1 VRGFVPR
8 AAWLPW
14 VLAAAAAGCLGA
26 CGGGPAADPGRE
38 AVLEASPVVLGG
50 QNGLEVQYWV
60 ATGDGDAMFAAFAE
74 FQGAEVPVDEAVRD
88 VLARNGLRLLAVPV
102 DRLSEVQSRLSV
114 IGAVQRQWL
123 GQAPGWIDIATGPL
137 RERGQTIAL
146 HDGVLRVGP
155 GRLRILLRGWTVPVP
170 PGVAPGN
177 RGAAMDV
184 EIVPQHQEMD
194 PRGEL
199 SLTPRRI
206 APEDEG
212 LVFTRLAAR
221 MRLHGDVAVVIVPER
236 PGVTWEAR
244 KEEPPAESQAAPDVA
259 AGPAP
264 RPAPGLGQV
273 SRVEAGRAAPV
284 TPEVTASP
292 APAATLE
299 QGPPSAPLPSLGEAM
314 LMSRADLPG
323 PDGAVSGRARSRTV
337 RAVVVLVPRVPDRFE
352 LLGSPR

>member
-1 VRGFVPR
+1 MRGFVPR
-8 AAWLPW
+8 AVWLPW
-14 VLAAAAAGCLGA
+14 ILAAAAVGCLGA
-26 CGGGPAADPGRE
+26 CGGGAPADPGRE
-38 AVLEASPVVLGG
+38 AALGASPVVLGG

-60 ATGDGDAMFAAFAE
+60 ATGDGDAMFAAFAG
-74 FQGAEVPVDEAVRD
+74 FQGAEVPVDEAVRE

-146 HDGVLRVGP
+146 HDGPLRVGP

-170 PGVAPGN
+170 PS
-177 RGAAMDV
+177 GAAMDV
-184 EIVPQHQEMD
+184 EFVPQHQEAD
-194 PRGEL
+194 PRGDL

-212 LVFTRLAAR
+212 LVFSRLAAR

-236 PGVTWEAR
+236 PGAVWEAR
-244 KEEPPAESQAAPDVA
+244 KEEPPPEAQAASSSPDAA

-273 SRVEAGRAAPV
+273 SRVESGRAAP
-284 TPEVTASP
+284 PARHDAAPP
-292 APAATLE
+292 APAGPLE

-323 PDGAVSGRARSRTV
+323 PDGTASGRATSKTV
-337 RAVVVLVPRVPDRFE
+337 RAVVVLVPRVPERFE
-352 LLGSPR
+352 LMGR